1 MFRWLRYLIIVVL
14 LTALILFSIQNVQII
29 EVQFLGWSLVTPRA
43 LLVFVVFVAGA
54 IAGWVFRGGRRDVD

>member
-1 MFRWLRYLIIVVL
+1 MFGWLRYLVIVVL

-43 LLVFVVFVAGA
+43 LLAFVVFVAGA
-54 IAGWVFRGGRRDVD
+54 IAGWVFRDDRRTED